1 MGDAEHPAPAVAVD
15 PVEHAELVGPVPGDA
30 RLVAQGSQRGLG
42 EGLVDVQER
51 AGQRPAPGLVLAGP
65 LVQEDGEGVVGDG
78 QEGDVD
84 RDGGTVVVGE
94 GPAGAGRTVFPV
106 FTAHAA
112 ATRGYDTR
120 TDTLTVAERAGS
132 AVVEELV
139 VTNEGVRPVLVLE
152 GELLEGGQQHRV
164 AARSALV
171 APDTSV
177 VLPVRCVEQ
186 GRWSGGRAHVRA
198 GRRAPV
204 TVRSAQGQ
212 AEVWRRVARYGA
224 GATGSLPETVGRRE
238 ARAAALVAGL
248 RPLPFQNGVLI
259 GIGGQPVLLE
269 VFDSPRTLADVWDAL
284 LQAVALDAVTAPA
297 IPTPG
302 RRARRFTG
310 RVAAIDT
317 VRGIDESG
325 TVHEQGESHHA
336 RVTTLRW
343 RDRAVHTSA
352 VSVRHELVTA

>member
-1 MGDAEHPAPAVAVD
+1 MDTHADTLFDTDVHVGSPAV
-15 PVEHAELVGPVPGDA
+15 
-30 RLVAQGSQRGLG
+30 RG
-42 EGLVDVQER
+42 GL
-51 AGQRPAPGLVLAGP
+51 
-65 LVQEDGEGVVGDG
+65 
-78 QEGDVD
+78 
-84 RDGGTVVVGE
+84 
-94 GPAGAGRTVFPV
+94 TVFPV
-106 FTAHAA
+106 FTAHAV

-120 TDTLTVAERAGS
+120 TDALTVAERAGS

-152 GELLEGGQQHRV
+152 GELLEGGQQHRL

-204 TVRSAQGQ
+204 TVRAAQGQ
-212 AEVWRRVARYGA
+212 AEVWRRVERYGA
-224 GATGSLPETVGRRE
+224 SATGSLLETVGGRD
-238 ARAAALVAGL
+238 AGAAALVAGL
-248 RPLPFQNGVLI
+248 RPLPFQSGVLI
-259 GIGGQPVLLE
+259 GIGGQPLLLE

-284 LQAVALDAVTAPA
+284 LHAVALDAVTAPA

-310 RVAAIDT
+310 RVGAVDT
-317 VRGIDESG
+317 VRGIDDAG
-325 TVHEQGESHHA
+325 THEQGESAHA

-352 VSVRHELVTA
+352 LSVRHELVTA